1 MKRDQ
6 NWDSMKPTAF
16 SYSFT
21 PKQFYC
27 FLFKKPKC
35 PRCGEKLIRR
45 KEAFYTKG
53 KLSGTFTRE
62 LANVDD
68 TKVKYYYYTYT
79 CPRCQAKYTLD
90 ELTR

>member
-1 MKRDQ
+1 MKRDE

-16 SYSFT
+16 IYYFT
-21 PKQFYC
+21 QKQF
-27 FLFKKPKC
+27 FHLLFKKPKC

-53 KLSGTFTRE
+53 QLPGTFTMD

-90 ELTR
+90 ELAR

>member
-21 PKQFYC
+21 PKQFYY

-45 KEAFYTKG
+45 KEAM
-53 KLSGTFTRE
+53 
-62 LANVDD
+62 ANVDD

>member
-16 SYSFT
+16 NYSFT
-21 PKQFYC
+21 PKQFYY

-35 PRCGEKLIRR
+35 PRC
-45 KEAFYTKG
+45 
-53 KLSGTFTRE
+53 
-62 LANVDD
+62 

>member
-6 NWDSMKPTAF
+6 NWDSMKPTA
-16 SYSFT
+16 
-21 PKQFYC
+21 
-27 FLFKKPKC
+27 
-35 PRCGEKLIRR
+35 
-45 KEAFYTKG
+45 
-53 KLSGTFTRE
+53 

-68 TKVKYYYYTYT
+68 TKEKDYYYTYT